1 MKRNIYGWCV
11 SAVAVLLA
19 LVFVFQNML
28 HFRETND
35 IYIEGDYVGYTSP
48 QTRISVTDGES
59 ALAAASDIFQID
71 KKNLSLTLEDT
82 NILDDETFYKM
93 QQMYDS
99 IPVWGRAIN
108 LSVDDDKIY
117 LASGNV
123 GNEEKYQS
131 MTLYPEITWYD
142 AEAGVRDY
150 IYEQMSENGWK
161 DEFDFSLGDFD
172 DEDLCI
178 YDQGVCEGVPRL
190 AYSSSFTYSGTD
202 SAGSPVSGSYD
213 VLFDA
218 HTAEVLYATPNVYAS
233 TESMTYM
240 LDANEYD
247 VELEKSG
254 DLYFFRD
261 TARNLVLHD
270 AENKDYISIINSRY
284 SAGELDDFSYDDNYN
299 YSVVLGEEYEVY
311 IMPVKSNAWENTDDG
326 KALKVFSGAQ
336 TTYDFYRSI
345 LGRQGF
351 NNGNGQMLLAINH
364 ANLGYS
370 AFSSWVGNAT
380 LLAFEKSCNLDEIDL
395 VAHEFTHSVESSISY
410 LVYKGEAGAIQ
421 EGYCDTFGE
430 LVEAYNKGAEPD
442 WIHGERNLKAEL
454 LEYNGDHPADSTEY
468 EEPGWKYDYSFYV
481 SHRAYQIW
489 QAWTAQG
496 IELDEK
502 IKDMAHLLYRVLYLL
517 EHYTSFEQWYWA
529 MESVAQSMLDRNE
542 LTQAQYDAVI
552 DNLGTGREESED
564 LAESFEQL
572 KTVAVLMAEEYERSG
587 EEMLTNEVRELASIS
602 LIPEIT
608 RELKDQTGLPSNY
621 QCRFI
626 YEEIVIPEK
635 GMDYYYCALWG
646 HNYLT
651 GNYYTHYNENN
662 GYGSYVAEYQS
673 MEDVC
678 RGWDWHIDN
687 YSLQD
692 SEAIWIQGTLT
703 SPDGKAEY
711 RMAFE
716 LELDKGGKTGAFM
729 NVHYIER
736 VTLIDKLNEITDI
749 ASPEDMEQAES
760 VGDTVLLDWLDS
772 LVIQCGV
779 IDTGTE
785 EYYSEFGSFEHVIP
799 NSRIFGLLAADM
811 DDYDGDG
818 ENELLTITVLPD
830 SYETGRAQ
838 EWSQTYIQFD
848 LYGVRSLEVVLEGNM
863 GFSIY
868 GLPETEYQNAFH
880 VFKATDGEK
889 IHLYFDYY
897 FAFNSQN
904 FGVIELECD
913 DGLHVKNGA
922 ELSEYAYGIVCEQA
936 VSNQACDSICDTLTD
951 VDGWS
956 VRASNDWEEY
966 FDDEDMNNAVD
977 DALRVYDSI
986 LSDMGLTDT
995 KTRARYADDDTSSSS
1010 LQSTYSRCCLR
1021 PLDHYEYDYGE
1032 VESICSLLT
1041 PYGQGSVTLT
1051 VEDDTTLLYPYRTGE
1066 KDKATTDAILDIEST
1081 EEDAAD
1087 EDSETNVIDE
1097 NTISALD
1104 PSLIYYADIE
1114 IQDYG
1119 TITVQL
1125 DQASAPITVANFVT
1139 LAESGFYDGLTF
1151 HRIIEGFMMQGGDP
1165 EGNGTGG
1172 SDENIVGEFTA
1183 NGYDNT
1189 LSHTRGAISMA
1200 RSSDY
1205 DSANS
1210 QFFIVH
1216 EDSSASLDG
1225 QYAVFGYV
1233 TEGMDVVDAVCETA
1247 KPTDNYG
1254 TIDADTQPVITSVTI
1269 RTEPVSSKTSSDS
1282 TNTLNTVDKGTG
1294 GYDSYSD
1301 VFYAFTDIL
1310 IHGSAED
1317 MIDLYSDQQ
1326 LSSVEA
1332 RGFEIAAYKAWLID
1346 EWQTSWESVKDTNT
1360 WMYEL
1365 KEVTELNKDDIDEK
1379 YGKND
1384 ATPDAAVKMK
1394 IVGKSVPDKT
1404 FSIFAVCYDGRWYL
1418 ST

>member
-1 MKRNIYGWCV
+1 MMKRNIYGWCV
-11 SAVAVLLA
+11 SAVAVLLV
-19 LVFVFQNML
+19 LVFVFQNMQY
-28 HFRETND
+28 FREAND

-48 QTRISVTDGES
+48 KTSISVTDGES

-71 KKNLSLTLEDT
+71 KKNLSIILEDT

-93 QQMYDS
+93 QQMYS
-99 IPVWGRAIN
+99 NFPVWGRSIN
-108 LSVDDDKIY
+108 LAVDDDKIY

-123 GNEEKYQS
+123 GNEEEYQS

-142 AEAGVRDY
+142 AEAGVNDY
-150 IYEQMSENGWK
+150 IYEQMSDNGWM

-178 YDQGVCEGVPRL
+178 YDQGVCEGAPRL

-202 SAGSPVSGSYD
+202 SDGSPVSGSYD
-213 VLFDA
+213 VLLDA
-218 HTAEVLYATPNVYAS
+218 HTAEVLYAAPNVYAS
-233 TESMTYM
+233 TEYLDYNVGGNTY
-240 LDANEYD
+240 Y

-254 DLYFFRD
+254 DVYVFRD
-261 TARNLVLHD
+261 TTRNLVLHD
-270 AENKDYISIINSRY
+270 AENKDYISILKSRD
-284 SAGELDDFSYDDNYN
+284 SAGERDDFSYDDNYN

-311 IMPVKSNAWENTDDG
+311 IMPVKSNAWENTDDS

-364 ANLGYS
+364 ANLGYA
-370 AFSSWVGNAT
+370 AFSAWGGNAT
-380 LLAFEKSCNLDEIDL
+380 LLAFENSCNLDEIDL
-395 VAHEFTHSVESSISY
+395 VAHEFTHSVEESISH
-410 LVYKGEAGAIQ
+410 LEYKGEAGAIM
-421 EGYCDTFGE
+421 EGYSDTFGE

-442 WIHGERNLKAEL
+442 WIHGERKLKAEL

-502 IKDMAHLLYRVLYLL
+502 IDDMAHLLYRVLYLL

-552 DNLGTGREESED
+552 YNLGTGREESED

-587 EEMLTNEVRELASIS
+587 EKELTDGVRELASIS

-608 RELKDQTGLPSNY
+608 QELNEQTGLPSNY
-621 QCRFI
+621 RCRFI

-662 GYGSYVAEYQS
+662 GYGSYVAEYRS

-678 RGWDWHIDN
+678 QGWDWHIDN
-687 YSLQD
+687 YSLRD
-692 SEAIWIQGTLT
+692 SETIWIQGTLT

-729 NVHYIER
+729 NGHYIER
-736 VTLIDKLNEITDI
+736 VTLIGNEITDI
-749 ASPEDMEQAES
+749 ASPEDVEQAES

-848 LYGVRSLEVVLEGNM
+848 LYGVRNLEVVSKGGV
-863 GFSIY
+863 GFPIY

-880 VFKATDGEK
+880 VFKATDGES

-904 FGVIELECD
+904 FGVIELEYD

-936 VSNQACDSICDTLTD
+936 VYNYACDSICDTLTD

-956 VRASNDWEEY
+956 VRASNDWAEY

-1032 VESICSLLT
+1032 VESICSLLA

-1066 KDKATTDAILDIEST
+1066 KD
-1081 EEDAAD
+1081 
-1087 EDSETNVIDE
+1087 V
-1097 NTISALD
+1097 
-1104 PSLIYYADIE
+1104 
-1114 IQDYG
+1114 
-1119 TITVQL
+1119 
-1125 DQASAPITVANFVT
+1125 
-1139 LAESGFYDGLTF
+1139 
-1151 HRIIEGFMMQGGDP
+1151 
-1165 EGNGTGG
+1165 
-1172 SDENIVGEFTA
+1172 
-1183 NGYDNT
+1183 
-1189 LSHTRGAISMA
+1189 
-1200 RSSDY
+1200 
-1205 DSANS
+1205 
-1210 QFFIVH
+1210 
-1216 EDSSASLDG
+1216 
-1225 QYAVFGYV
+1225 
-1233 TEGMDVVDAVCETA
+1233 
-1247 KPTDNYG
+1247 
-1254 TIDADTQPVITSVTI
+1254 
-1269 RTEPVSSKTSSDS
+1269 VSSKTSSDS
-1282 TNTLNTVDKGTG
+1282 TDTINTVNRDMG

-1310 IHGSAED
+1310 MHGSAED
-1317 MIDLYSDQQ
+1317 MVDLYSDQQ
-1326 LSSVEA
+1326 LSSIEA

-1346 EWQTSWESVKDTNT
+1346 EWQTSWESMKDNNT

-1365 KEVTELNKDDIDEK
+1365 KEVTELDKDDIDEK
-1379 YGKND
+1379 YGKSD
-1384 ATPDAAVKMK
+1384 ATPDAAVKME
-1394 IVGKSVPDKT
+1394 IVGQSVPDKT
-1404 FSIFAVCYDGRWYL
+1404 FYIFAVCYDGRWYL
-1418 ST
+1418 SI